1 MKPSVHHRV
10 TKSLQLYYVLSQTNP
25 NHTLPGVIFNIHFNI
40 HLRRKTSFSKRPL
53 SFFRCPHQNR
63 LTTPVLPHTHHIPHR
78 TNPPRCHDLNNIC
91 REAEIMT
98 FVTQFSLYCCNLF
111 PLISK
116 YVPQNHI
123 LEDSKRM

>member
-10 TKSLQLYYVLSQTNP
+10 TKSLQLYYILSQINP
-25 NHTLPGVIFNIHFNI
+25 NHNLQAVIFYIYFSI

-53 SFFRCPHQNR
+53 SFRCPHQNR
-63 LTTPVLPHTHHIPHR
+63 LTTPVLPHTPHMPHQS
-78 TNPPRCHDLNNIC
+78 NPPRCHDLNNIC
-91 REAEIMT
+91 REAEIMN
-98 FVTQFSLYCCNLF
+98 FVTQFSPDCCNLL